1 MLRWHARLGLALLFA
16 TVLPGAALA
25 QDPAVTFRQNCSSC
39 HTIGG
44 GRLTGPDLKDVTAR
58 RDRAWLVRFIQ
69 DARAVIDSGDPYA
82 AQLVQ
87 EARGVVMPTIAGM
100 TPAVAENL
108 IDLIVAE
115 SKRSPSQF
123 AGAVLLR
130 PLTAN
135 DIVVGRNLFVGTLSQ
150 SSRGPACVS
159 CHTVGTLGGLQGG
172 RLGPDLT
179 LAVERLQGTKGLT
192 AWLSAPATPTM
203 QSVYGK
209 APLQPEEILAV
220 VAFLEGT
227 AKGGVP
233 ASPVALLN
241 FLLLGL
247 GGTVLGLVVFDA
259 AWKWRFRG
267 VRRSLVH
274 GREPGGQ
281 Q

>member
-1 MLRWHARLGLALLFA
+1 MLRWHARFGLALLFA

-135 DIVVGRNLFVGTLSQ
+135 DIIVGRNLFVGTLSQ

-247 GGTVLGLVVFDA
+247 GGTVVGLAVFDA
-259 AWKWRFRG
+259 AWKWRFSG

>member
-1 MLRWHARLGLALLFA
+1 MLRWHARLGLAILFM
-16 TVLPGAALA
+16 TMPPGVALA

-135 DIVVGRNLFVGTLSQ
+135 DIVVGRNLFVGALSQ

-247 GGTVLGLVVFDA
+247 GGTVVGLVLFDA